1 MQFLTILFML
11 ISVCYWEENIS
22 KHIEIPYLLTVLL
35 SIPLNKLPCTTP
47 RLFEVSPCWNC
58 STLHDTSHS
67 MHCHQCNVLCA
78 PPSQSN
84 FFDLMQ
90 QPKNFEIDLKNL
102 AKIFK
107 QLQSQLHPD
116 RYSTREE
123 QELKVSKFREEILKS
138 QFSTK
143 TNNFFTTF
151 LPEPLKSFHIKKIK
165 AHYYVK

>member
-1 MQFLTILFML
+1 M
-11 ISVCYWEENIS
+11 CYWEENILS
-22 KHIEIPYLLTVLL
+22 KQIEIPHLLTVLL

-58 STLHDTSHS
+58 STLQDTNHS
-67 MHCHQCNVLCA
+67 MHCHQCKVLCA
-78 PPSQSN
+78 PPSQTN

-107 QLQSQLHPD
+107 KLQSQLHPD

-123 QELKVSKFREEILKS
+123 QELKVSKFRKEILVS
-138 QFSTK
+138 QFSPQ
-143 TNNFFTTF
+143 NQQFFYNI
-151 LPEPLKSFHIKKIK
+151 SARASKKFSNQK
-165 AHYYVK
+165 NKGTLLD

>member
-1 MQFLTILFML
+1 MCKQ
-11 ISVCYWEENIS
+11 
-22 KHIEIPYLLTVLL
+22 IEIPYLLTVLL

-47 RLFEVSPCWNC
+47 RLFEMSPCWKC
-58 STLHDTSHS
+58 STLQDTNHS

-78 PPSQSN
+78 PPSQTN

-123 QELKVSKFREEILKS
+123 QELKVSKFRKEIFCPNFPP
-138 QFSTK
+138 Q
-143 TNNFFTTF
+143 TNNFLQHFCPS
-151 LPEPLKSFHIKKIK
+151 L
-165 AHYYVK
+165 

>member
-1 MQFLTILFML
+1 MLAIHNFFWKDLSKKPLQFWTML
-11 ISVCYWEENIS
+11 QTVCYWEGNIS
-22 KHIEIPYLLTVLL
+22 KQFEILSLLTVLF
-35 SIPLNKLPCTTP
+35 SIPLDKLPCTTP
-47 RLFEVSPCWNC
+47 RLFEVSPCWSC

-78 PPSQSN
+78 PPSKTN

-107 QLQSQLHPD
+107 KLQSQLHPD

-123 QELKVSKFREEILKS
+123 QELKVSKFWKEILIS
-138 QFSTK
+138 QFSTW
-143 TNNFFTTF
+143 NHQFF
-151 LPEPLKSFHIKKIK
+151 
-165 AHYYVK
+165 